1 MIQEETLDEAI
12 FALSSDTRDLGKLLI
27 ARLKKQQVD
36 VPLLPTVATDVMR
49 LANSENSDAAEL
61 ANLIQGDLALAGH
74 VMRIANSPLYTP
86 NASMVSLQ
94 QAIARLGMNLICE
107 ISLSAALN
115 SKLFNAPG
123 YEARLS
129 EIGQAAFCTAM
140 WSKEVARQAQGNVES
155 AFMCGLLHSIG
166 RPALLQTLSEES
178 VKSGLKVSPEQA
190 KELED
195 SLHQYFGQYITKA
208 WEMPSIV
215 CFTTR
220 YATDY
225 SACKQHQAPAAVV
238 YAGALLARTSLA
250 NEDLASIA
258 QNDVFVALNL
268 YTDQVSALFAMRDG
282 IISAV
287 RAN

>member
-1 MIQEETLDEAI
+1 LIQEETLDEAI
-12 FALSSDTRDLGKLLI
+12 FALASDTREIGKLLL

-49 LANSENSDAAEL
+49 LANSERSDAAEL
-61 ANLIQGDLALAGH
+61 ANLIQSDLALAGH
-74 VMRIANSPLYTP
+74 VMRIANSAVYTP

-123 YEARLS
+123 YEARLG
-129 EIGQAAFCTAM
+129 EISQHAFCAAM

-155 AFMCGLLHSIG
+155 AFLCGLLHNIG

-178 VKSGLKVSPEQA
+178 VKSGLKVTEEQA

-195 SLHQYFGQYITKA
+195 ILHQYFGQYITSN

-220 YATDY
+220 YSNDY
-225 SACKQHQAPAAVV
+225 PACKKHQDSAATV
-238 YAGALLARTSLA
+238 YAGALLAQASLVGDDLSSLA
-250 NEDLASIA
+250 QD
-258 QNDVFVALNL
+258 DVFGVLNL
-268 YTDQVSALFAMRDG
+268 YSDQVSALFEMRDA
-282 IISAV
+282 IVSTV
-287 RAN
+287 RAQ